1 MKSPWRF
8 LVELASRGG
17 ATKEQESARETETPN
32 SDGSSLPS
40 GNSWTPTG
48 PTSELPPPAAD
59 APNEVNE
66 AAAKADP
73 VLADENE
80 APPATFVDEPHADG
94 HGDDAERAPSSQPLP
109 QKVQRRIRKTSA
121 RSARAVVPI
130 DGVDAG
136 SSVAQPRTFKEE
148 VADLDDEVRM
158 LRRQLAE
165 KLRMQNEQLKKLLKR
180 FDAP

>member
-40 GNSWTPTG
+40 ESSWT
-48 PTSELPPPAAD
+48 SDLPPPAAE
-59 APNEVNE
+59 AANEVNE

-80 APPATFVDEPHADG
+80 APPATFVDEQHADDQ
-94 HGDDAERAPSSQPLP
+94 GDDAERAPSSQPLP
-109 QKVQRRIRKTSA
+109 QKVKRRIKKTSV
-121 RSARAVVPI
+121 RRARAVVPI
-130 DGVDAG
+130 DGVDEG
-136 SSVAQPRTFKEE
+136 SFVAQPRTFKEE

-158 LRRQLAE
+158 LRRQLAQ
-165 KLRMQNEQLKKLLKR
+165 KLRVQNEQLKKLLER